1 MNSDDH
7 NRSEA
12 VPFPDVIDPF
22 IRACPGPALAIRA
35 LHLVASQP
43 VEGIT
48 GLETSSNGGSPNG
61 NRNGKTSVHMRS
73 LIEVASALFYTPD
86 HLSREAR
93 RYGYSMSTAIR
104 WTTFLQGWALR
115 EEGASQARIAR
126 CLGFSDGSSW
136 SRFVR
141 NLTEKTPTQLPN
153 LPLRD
158 WVLEARRRVFLDPHR
173 PSIDP

>member
-1 MNSDDH
+1 MNSDDL
-7 NRSEA
+7 NGSGA
-12 VPFPDVIDPF
+12 PPFPDVIDPF

-35 LHLVASQP
+35 LRLVASQP

-48 GLETSSNGGSPNG
+48 GLETSPNGGSPTR
-61 NRNGKTSVHMRS
+61 NRNGKESVRMRS
-73 LIEVASALFYTPD
+73 LTEVASAVFYTPD

-93 RYGYSMSTAIR
+93 RYGYSILTAIR

-115 EEGASQARIAR
+115 EEGASQVRIAR
-126 CLGFSDGSSW
+126 CLGFSDGASW

-141 NLTEKTPTQLPN
+141 NLTGKTPTQLPN

-158 WVLEARRRVFLDPHR
+158 WALEARQRVFLDPHQ
-173 PSIDP
+173 PSNDP